1 MSMLK
6 GDAVEKDKKI
16 RKLYHLD
23 QEEVLFVREYARNN
37 KMSESAVIRLA
48 VQLLED
54 DCAEDP
60 FAKLIGSVKAGP
72 GQAAKHDEVIYE

>member
-1 MSMLK
+1 MDNRK
-6 GDAVEKDKKI
+6 GNAVEKDKKV

-48 VQLLED
+48 VRHLEED
-54 DCAEDP
+54 NTDDP
-60 FAKLIGSVKAGP
+60 FVKLIGSVKTGS
-72 GQAAKHDEVIYE
+72 GQAEKHDQAIYE